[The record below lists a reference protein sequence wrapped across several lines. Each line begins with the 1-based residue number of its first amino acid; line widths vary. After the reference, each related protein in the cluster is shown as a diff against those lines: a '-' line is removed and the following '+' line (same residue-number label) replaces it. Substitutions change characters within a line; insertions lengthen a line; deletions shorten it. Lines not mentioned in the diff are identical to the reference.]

1 MKQFYT
7 VNDVMRILQVK
18 ESKAYKIIRELN
30 RELEE
35 KRYIVVAGRISKR
48 YFDEKVYLNETMEEN

>member
-48 YFDEKVYLNETMEEN
+48 YFDEKVYLNETMEKN